1 MTEQSCHMTEQSR
14 HMTEQS
20 RHMTEQSCHMTKQSC
35 DVTEQ
40 SRHMTEQSRHMTKQS
55 RHMTEQSCHMTKQS
69 CDVTEQ
75 SRHMTEQSRH
85 MTKQSRHMTE
95 QSRHMTKLSVVL
107 FYCRR
112 CVTTASN
119 CWRLSATYTHR
130 ASCTMTLRYGDLSDH
145 GRSVHSPF
153 LLSLSSLIP
162 FPPLFL
168 LPPSCSR
175 PWYSLTVVVLS
186 NSEGSA
192 LSRGRVRPD

>member
-1 MTEQSCHMTEQSR
+1 MTEQSR

-20 RHMTEQSCHMTKQSC
+20 RHMTEQSC

-55 RHMTEQSCHMTKQS
+55 CHMTK
-69 CDVTEQ
+69 
-75 SRHMTEQSRH
+75 QSRH
-85 MTKQSRHMTE
+85 MTKQSRHMT
-95 QSRHMTKLSVVL
+95 KPSVVL

-119 CWRLSATYTHR
+119 CWRLSATYTLR

-145 GRSVHSPF
+145 IWKECPPSPF
-153 LLSLSSLIP
+153 SFPSFPFLPHSLLILS
-162 FPPLFL
+162 PPLFL

-175 PWYSLTVVVLS
+175 PWCSLTVVVLS
-186 NSEGSA
+186 NLEDSA

>member
-1 MTEQSCHMTEQSR
+1 MTEQSR

-40 SRHMTEQSRHMTKQS
+40 SRHMTEQSRHMT
-55 RHMTEQSCHMTKQS
+55 
-69 CDVTEQ
+69 
-75 SRHMTEQSRH
+75 EQSRH

-95 QSRHMTKLSVVL
+95 QSRHMTKQSCHMTKPSVVL

-130 ASCTMTLRYGDLSDH
+130 ASCTMTLRYVDLSDH
-145 GRSVHSPF
+145 GRSVHSSF
-153 LLSLSSLIP
+153 LLSFFP
-162 FPPLFL
+162 FPPSFPFPLFSSSL
-168 LPPSCSR
+168 LHVAVPGI
-175 PWYSLTVVVLS
+175 L
-186 NSEGSA
+186 
-192 LSRGRVRPD
+192 